1 MKGSAGAGHLH
12 TSPEGA
18 GKQQDVPHALTG
30 QEVLVSRD
38 DAAFYFIF
46 RTRSSRHHMTSL
58 CSVCMARFYY
68 YYPFCLCAASVSRPP
83 PFSPPCPRPPSLC
96 GEFVLPLMES
106 IGTPIERPL
115 FFQNALYREVVIYSI
130 QTAAPLTPPVIPTT
144 TKAAP
149 QVCIRCTRNV
159 SGLCEERN
167 VREFLFFCYLILF
180 GISP

>member
-1 MKGSAGAGHLH
+1 MKGSAGAGLLH

-83 PFSPPCPRPPSLC
+83 ILSPCPRPPSLC
-96 GEFVLPLMES
+96 GEFVPPLMES
-106 IGTPIERPL
+106 IGPPIERPL

>member
-1 MKGSAGAGHLH
+1 MKGSAGAGLLH

-18 GKQQDVPHALTG
+18 RKQQDVPHALTG

-83 PFSPPCPRPPSLC
+83 
-96 GEFVLPLMES
+96 
-106 IGTPIERPL
+106 
-115 FFQNALYREVVIYSI
+115 
-130 QTAAPLTPPVIPTT
+130 
-144 TKAAP
+144 
-149 QVCIRCTRNV
+149 
-159 SGLCEERN
+159 
-167 VREFLFFCYLILF
+167 ILF
-180 GISP
+180 PPAPDYQAYAVNLCSL